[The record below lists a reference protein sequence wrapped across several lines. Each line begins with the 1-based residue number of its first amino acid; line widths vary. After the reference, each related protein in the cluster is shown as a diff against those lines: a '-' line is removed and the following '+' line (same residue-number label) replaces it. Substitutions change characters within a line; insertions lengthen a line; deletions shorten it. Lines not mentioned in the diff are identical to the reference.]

1 MRWCPVSLRLLGLV
15 LVLAAL
21 TGGGCG
27 NPSFLVTPVY
37 PTEGLKEV
45 TVQPPPKDAR
55 GRGGKIAI
63 IELEGVLLNART
75 GGILQAQEN
84 PVNRFV
90 EALGKAENDRE
101 VLAVVVRVNSPGGS
115 VSASDTLYEELR
127 RFRQR
132 SKKPVIASV
141 QDVGASGAYYVACA
155 ADTIVV
161 QPTSVVGSIGVIF
174 QTINVSGTMSRIG
187 VTADAIKSGPNK
199 DAGSPLRPMS
209 AEERQIFQSMI
220 DEFYG
225 RFQRVVRT
233 RPNARSLVDESVAF
247 DGRVFPGTRA
257 VELGLADRLG
267 TLPDALDLA
276 RQKTGAPRARAV
288 MYKVPFSEQG
298 SIYAS
303 GPQPPPTANVHT
315 LRLPGFPASAELPPG
330 FYYLWEP

>member
-1 MRWCPVSLRLLGLV
+1 MLWMVAGLSV
-15 LVLAAL
+15 A
-21 TGGGCG
+21 GCG

-37 PTEGLKEV
+37 PSEGLKEV
-45 TVQPPPKDAR
+45 TVQPPPRDAR

-75 GGILQAQEN
+75 GGLLQPQEN

-90 EALGKAENDRE
+90 EALNKAEADRE

-115 VSASDTLYEELR
+115 VSASDTLYEELK

-187 VTADAIKSGPNK
+187 LTADAIKSGPNK

-209 AEERQIFQSMI
+209 PEERQIFQSMI
-220 DEFYG
+220 NDFYG
-225 RFQRVVRT
+225 RFQQVVRT
-233 RPNARSLVDESVAF
+233 RPGGRPLSDESVAF
-247 DGRVFPGTRA
+247 DGRVFPGDRA
-257 VELGLADRLG
+257 VQMGLADRTG

-276 RQKTGAPRARAV
+276 RQKVNAPRARAV
-288 MYKVPFSEQG
+288 MYKLPFSQQG

-303 GPQPPPTANVHT
+303 TPAAPPSANIHT
-315 LRLPGFPASAELPPG
+315 LRLPGFPTSAELPPG